1 LRTHPWLKFELH
13 LPRLTEDIWVLLG
26 EARSKI
32 QHLAGVPLR
41 PQTAE
46 RLHHLYLAKGILATT
61 AIEGNTLSQ
70 EQVERHL
77 RHDLELPPSKEYLK
91 REIDNVMLACQA
103 VWTNVEAKQDL
114 PVDKATIC
122 SFNRILLAGLELP
135 EEVSP
140 GELRKYNVGVAQY
153 RGAPWEDCE
162 YLIDRLAQWL
172 ADLAERA
179 PAFLGPIGMAIL
191 RAIVAHL
198 YLAWIHPFGDGNGRT
213 ARMVEF
219 AILLQAGVPTP
230 AAHLLSNHY
239 NETRADYYRQLDFAS
254 RSGGDIVPFIRYAV
268 RGLVDGLQVQIDEAR
283 EDQLEVAWTN
293 YVYSVFGDEPSAPQ
307 MRRRRLVLDISK
319 AEDPYPISRLR
330 LASPQTAEA
339 YEGKTSKT
347 LVRDLNELVRM
358 GLVAVQGGMVRARK
372 GIVLAFLP
380 RANDGSPA
388 APSIGRSRSR
398 KRRAVGQSRAT
409 TRRPTTVPTTAP
421 K

>member
-1 LRTHPWLKFELH
+1 
-13 LPRLTEDIWVLLG
+13 VLLG

-46 RLHHLYLAKGILATT
+46 RLHQLYLAKGILATT

-77 RHDLELPPSKEYLK
+77 RHSLELPPSKEYLK
-91 REIDNVMLACQA
+91 REIDNVLLACGA
-103 VWTNVEAKQDL
+103 VWKNVEAKQDL
-114 PVDKATIC
+114 PLDKAMIC
-122 SFNRILLAGLELP
+122 TFNRVLLAGLDLP
-135 EEVSP
+135 EEVIP

-153 RGAPWEDCE
+153 RGAPWEDCD
-162 YLIDRLAQWL
+162 YLIDRLSQWL
-172 ADLAERA
+172 AELAGNT

-191 RAIVAHL
+191 RAVVAHL

-239 NETRADYYRQLDFAS
+239 NETRSDYYRQLDFAS
-254 RSGGDIVPFIRYAV
+254 RCGGDVVPFVRYAV
-268 RGLVDGLQVQIDEAR
+268 RGLVDGLQAQIDEAR

-319 AEDPYPISRLR
+319 AEHPYPISHLR

-347 LVRDLNELVRM
+347 LLRDLSALMRM
-358 GLVAVQGGMVRARK
+358 GLVKVDGDMVHAQK
-372 GIVLAFLP
+372 EIVLAFLP
-380 RANDGSPA
+380 RAKDGSPA
-388 APSIGRSRSR
+388 APRIGKSRLR
-398 KRRAVGQSRAT
+398 KRRAIGQSRSTA
-409 TRRPTTVPTTAP
+409 RRPTPVPTTAP
-421 K
+421 D